1 MKRILL
7 ALLVLMT
14 GFAADITAVVTPNKA
29 TLDYGVGGTFNLSVT
44 NRDTRGIANLKL
56 SVTGIPTWLR
66 AYPTRISIGPES
78 EGLIH
83 LYLSNKALPTTYIY
97 GLELQDADTLQL
109 VWEGN
114 FIVSIEGEG
123 PEGPTT
129 TEPKKLI
136 IQSQESVVPGDTIVV
151 SLEAS
156 SNLVPSEAEIILIKD
171 DKEVAKVSETLNKI
185 NEDFTLKVPETEVA
199 GIYVLRVNLPGNA
212 ISNETFITVDELS
225 KVEITTEIQTKLLGK
240 EVTFVASNLGN
251 VFEEDYITTTI
262 NFFDRPLLEVTPT
275 PEITKQ
281 GLSYVL
287 SWGYRISPGEEKIIA
302 SFKID
307 YAPYSIIGVLFI
319 IALILVLQKPEAV
332 EVKKELERYTG
343 KEETKFKV
351 KLHVTNSSDEVVDDV
366 VLEDLVPKIA
376 KVTKAFIKKPDAKK
390 KRDGTLL
397 RWELK
402 KLQPGEE
409 RIFSYEA
416 VLGFGIIGKMELPKP
431 KVHWKQ

>member
-14 GFAADITAVVTPNKA
+14 GFAVDITATVSPNKE
-29 TLDYGVGGTFNLSVT
+29 TLDYGVGGTFNLT
-44 NRDTRGIANLKL
+44 IINRDPIDMANLKL

-66 AYPTRISIGPES
+66 AYPTRISVGPEQ

-83 LYLSNKALPTTYIY
+83 LYLSNRAVPTTYIY
-97 GLELQDADTLQL
+97 GLELQDADTLQV

-114 FIVSIEGEG
+114 FIVSIEGDGFDG
-123 PEGPTT
+123 PAT

-136 IQSQESVVPGDTIVV
+136 IQAKDNVAPGDTIIVGLEV
-151 SLEAS
+151 SP
-156 SNLVPSEAEIILIKD
+156 NLAPSEAEIIRIKD
-171 DKEVAKVSETLNKI
+171 DKEIVRGSEPISKTTEN
-185 NEDFTLKVPETEVA
+185 FTLRVPETEVA
-199 GIYVLRVNLPGNA
+199 GVYVLRANLPGNA
-212 ISNETFITVDELS
+212 ISNETFITIEELS
-225 KVEITTEIQTKLLGK
+225 KVEITTELQTKLLGK
-240 EVTFVASNLGN
+240 EVTFVAKNLGN

-262 NFFDRPLLEVTPT
+262 SFFDRPLLEVTPA

-281 GLSYVL
+281 GLNYVL
-287 SWGYRISPGEEKIIA
+287 SWKYRISPGEEKIIA
-302 SFKID
+302 AFTID

-332 EVKKELERYTG
+332 EVKKELEKYKG

-351 KLHVTNSSDEVVDDV
+351 KLHVTNGSDEVVEDV

-390 KRDGTLL
+390 KKEGTLL

-416 VLGFGIIGKMELPKP
+416 VLGFGIVGKMELPKP